1 MSSKINPP
9 IIYQSFIVLMIAIY
23 FLLPKTRIIQFP
35 FNLVG
40 AFLFLF
46 GAYVAISTRKSFK
59 KMNTPM
65 PPSSKPNMLHTNGAF
80 RYTRNPMYLG
90 IAIGLLGLAVLMSS
104 FLNFV
109 FPVIFLIITDVA
121 YVRLEEKILEDELV
135 DEYLDYKNRV
145 RRWI

>member
-1 MSSKINPP
+1 
-9 IIYQSFIVLMIAIY
+9 
-23 FLLPKTRIIQFP
+23 
-35 FNLVG
+35 
-40 AFLFLF
+40 
-46 GAYVAISTRKSFK
+46 
-59 KMNTPM
+59 
-65 PPSSKPNMLHTNGAF
+65 
-80 RYTRNPMYLG
+80 MYLG

-135 DEYLDYKNRV
+135 YEYLDYKNRV